1 MPKLRLTGRKAALVG
16 LSAAAATAA
25 AVAVAAPA
33 LASPSQLTSCTDTV
47 RVHEKP
53 DLNSKVIGTCHPGDR
68 VTVDGTQNGFA
79 HLVSKNGWA
88 SLDFVK
94 LRDSNSNSSNSD
106 PSNSDPS
113 NSDPSNSD
121 NRYDRNG
128 NRRYDDNHNQGN
140 GGVLGGGGLLG
151 GS

>member
-113 NSDPSNSD
+113 NSD

-140 GGVLGGGGLLG
+140 GGPLGILG
-151 GS
+151 GSGS